1 MSGAPSV
8 PQHSDTTKSAIKNA
22 IDIVA
27 LVGEYLPLRRVG
39 TKYKA
44 LCQWHNDHNPSLEI
58 NPERQSFKC
67 WSCGVGG
74 DIFDFVMKIEHV
86 DFPEALRMLADRAG
100 IKLERSTSTATAV
113 LAPGPSKS
121 ELLEVNAWAEEV
133 FAKALSGS
141 KEVLD
146 YLTGRG
152 LTFESAARFRLG
164 NAPNERGWLLA
175 HAQRKRFSLE
185 LLEEAGLISQPA
197 DAPGQWRERFRGR
210 LIFPIHDERGRTL
223 GFGGRVLPEVER
235 MLAAQGRNVAKYL
248 NSPET
253 TLFHKRNILYGG
265 DLARAAIRQAGWL
278 AVVEGY
284 TDVIA
289 AHQAGLANV
298 VGTLGTAF
306 GEDHLRSLRRLAD
319 SAKVVLVYDGDEA
332 GQTAADR
339 AIEFFLGSDL
349 DLRVLTLPSD
359 VDPCDLLVKEGAAA
373 FRDLVEKAVEPVTY
387 LLARAERRF
396 DFASIESSRRAAEWV
411 LSILSRVPEER
422 QPHFEFKKAKVV
434 DTLAHRLRVPVA
446 TLSAMARQ
454 LRPPARPAYRPM
466 SRAEVVGNKVPAGT
480 AVGSNGHEQP
490 GWASSYQAIRQSDL
504 DPTDLECIRI
514 IVNEPAATS
523 RLLSRIGVS
532 ALRDPPLREILRVCF
547 ELQND
552 SVAPTYEQLMV
563 HIDDPAV
570 RGLVIEL
577 ASQTV
582 LRTPMAA
589 PLPETIRP
597 APWEERLENML
608 SVLEEREWR
617 ARLDQVRKVKEETDP
632 NADPEAYR
640 AIELEYH
647 RLLTSRRPR
656 KS

>member
-1 MSGAPSV
+1 M